1 MLSFK
6 TGQPDKKIDETVQA
20 SAYLFGGDGVPI
32 RADFRWDN
40 DLLICD
46 KRVAG
51 PAGLA
56 ILWNVPG
63 AGKFLLE
70 TTRLLERNAPYIL
83 PVELARG
90 HLMRV
95 QHKREEWGLFDIDGI
110 DHLNNDIRTAV
121 GTLVRAMQANS
132 PGDAAKI
139 GTEALAQ
146 GVRVGENFAKF
157 HADVLLDRRKQTAGF
172 SPHIVGCQINLKSN
186 PQTCGPLVAD
196 AFDYASIPMNWKD
209 IEPTEGKFNW
219 KPIDAWIEWLSKKQ
233 VPLKGSQVL
242 CFQQDCFPDWLKIWE
257 HDFETVRTLAADH
270 VRRVVKRYAKI
281 INVWDVT
288 GGLHAPVDFGFS
300 FEQLM
305 ELTRIATNITRQ
317 VVSRCVVTIEIITPW
332 GEYYARNQRSI
343 PPMLYA
349 DMAIQSGI
357 NVDGVGLQIRFGPDV
372 EGLFVRD
379 LFQISAMIERFGNLG
394 KPLHITAVQ
403 VPSASDNGSATG
415 GQWHDA
421 WSESCQSEWVDRFY
435 RLALSKPFVETV
447 TWQDLTD
454 ATATTVP
461 HGGLLK
467 TDLTPKPAYQK
478 IIDLRQEIRTNAPR
492 E

>member
-1 MLSFK
+1 MLRFRLPDPNNRPDD
-6 TGQPDKKIDETVQA
+6 TGQA
-20 SAYLFGGDGVPI
+20 SAFMFGSDGVPI
-32 RADFRWDN
+32 RADFRWED
-40 DLLICD
+40 DLLICS

-56 ILWNVPG
+56 ILWDVPG
-63 AGKFLLE
+63 VGRFLLE
-70 TTRLLERNAPYIL
+70 TTRLLERDEPYIL

-95 QHKREEWGLFDIDGI
+95 QHKREEWGMFDIAEI
-110 DHLNNDIRTAV
+110 DHLNSDIESAAN
-121 GTLVRAMQANS
+121 TLVKALQA
-132 PGDAAKI
+132 GTDKDAARI
-139 GTEALAQ
+139 GTEALAKA
-146 GVRVGENFAKF
+146 VLVGENFSRF
-157 HADVLLDRRKQTAGF
+157 HADVLLDRRIQTAGF
-172 SPHIVGCQINLKSN
+172 SPHVVGCQINLASN
-186 PQTCGPLVAD
+186 PQTCGPPVAD
-196 AFDYASIPMNWKD
+196 AFDYAAVPMRWKD

-242 CFQQDCFPDWLKIWE
+242 CFQEHGFPDWLKIWE

-281 INVWDVT
+281 INVWDVAA
-288 GGLHAPVDFGFS
+288 GLHAPVDFGFS

-317 VVSRCVVTIEIITPW
+317 VVPRSVVTIEIIMPW

-357 NVDGVGLQIRFGPDV
+357 NVDGIGLQLRFGPNMD
-372 EGLFVRD
+372 GLFVRD
-379 LFQISAMIERFGNLG
+379 LFQVSAMIERFGNLG

-403 VPSASDNGSATG
+403 VPSKVDNGNAAG
-415 GQWHDA
+415 GQWRDA

-435 RLALSKPFVETV
+435 RLALSKPFVDTV
-447 TWQDLTD
+447 TWHDLTD
-454 ATATTVP
+454 ATATTIP

-467 TDLTPKPAYQK
+467 ADLTPKPAYQK
-478 IIDLRQEIRTNAPR
+478 IVNLRREIRSDATA
-492 E
+492 

>member
-1 MLSFK
+1 MFSFK
-6 TGQPDKKIDETVQA
+6 LGQPSKTIDETVKA
-20 SAYLFGGDGVPI
+20 SAYLFGSDGVPI
-32 RADFRWDN
+32 RADFTWEK
-40 DLLICD
+40 DLLVCN

-56 ILWNVPG
+56 ILWDVPG
-63 AGKFLLE
+63 IGKFLLE
-70 TTRLLERNAPYIL
+70 TTRLLERNDPYIL

-95 QHKREEWGLFDIDGI
+95 QHKREEWGLFDVEGI
-110 DHLNNDIRTAV
+110 DHLNNDVQNAVKTLVKALQAKSDKDAASV
-121 GTLVRAMQANS
+121 GTESLVQAV
-132 PGDAAKI
+132 K
-139 GTEALAQ
+139 
-146 GVRVGENFAKF
+146 VGEDFAKF

-172 SPHIVGCQINLKSN
+172 SPHIVGCTVNLNSN
-186 PQTCGPLVAD
+186 PQTCGPPVAD
-196 AFDYASIPMNWKD
+196 AFDYAAIPMNWKD
-209 IEPTEGKFNW
+209 IEPAEGKFDW
-219 KPIDAWIEWLSKKQ
+219 KPIDAWIEWLSKKN

-242 CFQQDCFPDWLKIWE
+242 CFQHDCFPDWLKIWE

-281 INVWDVT
+281 INVWDIT
-288 GGLHAPVDFGFS
+288 AGLHAPVDFGFS

-317 VVSRCVVTIEIITPW
+317 VVTRSIVSIEIVTPW

-349 DMAIQSGI
+349 DMAIQGGV
-357 NVDGVGLQIRFGPDV
+357 NVDGIGLQLRFGPGTD
-372 EGLFVRD
+372 GLFVRD
-379 LFQISAMIERFGNLG
+379 LFQVSAMIERFGNLG

-403 VPSASDNGSATG
+403 VPSACENGNG
-415 GQWHDA
+415 GGHWHDN
-421 WSESCQSEWVDRFY
+421 WSENSQSEWVDHFY
-435 RLALSKPFVETV
+435 RLALSKPFVDTV
-447 TWQDLTD
+447 TWHDLTD

-478 IIDLRQEIRTNAPR
+478 IINLRKEIRTDTVHV
-492 E
+492 